1 MKKSSL
7 IYIGVTFVAAIVI
20 FIWGYNYLKGKDL
33 FREQMI
39 LHVRYHNV
47 SGLVVANPVTLNGM
61 QIGQVSS
68 VKFATDYSGDI
79 MVSLLIS
86 KHFPIPVDSKARI
99 VNATL
104 LGDKSVELVLGK
116 SKQMVKS
123 NDTLTGSVEVNLKE
137 QVNAALAPIKA
148 RAEQILSNADSLIS
162 ALNDALGRRGNNSLK
177 ASMLNLKST
186 FHNLNETTATLNV
199 MLKDNKNKIGNIISN
214 VDSLSGTLS
223 SNRKNIGDIVEN
235 LKNVSDSLS
244 SANLKGM
251 VANTSKTL
259 DQLQLMLKKINAG
272 QGTAGAIITN
282 DSLYLEMNKTVIQ
295 LKKLLKD
302 IRQNPHRYLKF
313 SVF

>member
-1 MKKSSL
+1 VKKSSL
-7 IYIGVTFVAAIVI
+7 IYIGVTFLAAIVI
-20 FIWGYNYLKGKDL
+20 FIWGYNFLKGKDL

-39 LHVRYHNV
+39 LHVRYPNV
-47 SGLVVANPVTLNGM
+47 SGLVVANPITLNGM

-68 VKFATDYSGDI
+68 VKFAKDYSGDI

-99 VNATL
+99 VNSTL

-116 SKQMVKS
+116 SKQMVKN
-123 NDTLTGSVEVNLKE
+123 NDTLSGSVEVNLKE
-137 QVNAALAPIKA
+137 EVNAALAPIKA

-162 ALNDALGRRGNNSLK
+162 ALNDAMGSHGNNSLK
-177 ASMLNLKST
+177 ASLLNLKNT

-199 MLKDNKNKIGNIISN
+199 MLKENKSKVGNIISN
-214 VDSLSGTLS
+214 MDSLSGTLS
-223 SNRKNIGDIVEN
+223 SNRKNIGDIVKN

-251 VANTSKTL
+251 IANTSKTL
-259 DQLQLMLKKINAG
+259 DQLQMMLKKINAG
-272 QGTAGAIITN
+272 KGTAGALLTN
-282 DSLYLEMNKTVIQ
+282 DSLYLQMNKSVIQ
-295 LKKLLKD
+295 LRKLLKD
-302 IRQNPHRYLKF
+302 IRENPHRYLKF

>member
-7 IYIGVTFVAAIVI
+7 IYIGVTFLAAIVI
-20 FIWGYNYLKGKDL
+20 FIWGYNFLKGKDL

-39 LHVRYHNV
+39 LHVRYPNV
-47 SGLVVANPVTLNGM
+47 SGLVVANPITLNGM

-68 VKFATDYSGDI
+68 VKFAKDYSGDI

-99 VNATL
+99 INSTL

-116 SKQMVKS
+116 SKQMVKN
-123 NDTLTGSVEVNLKE
+123 NDTLSGSVEVNLKE
-137 QVNAALAPIKA
+137 EVNAALAPIKA

-162 ALNDALGRRGNNSLK
+162 ALNDALGSHGNNSLK
-177 ASMLNLKST
+177 ASLLNLKNT

-199 MLKDNKNKIGNIISN
+199 MLKENKSKVGNIISN
-214 VDSLSGTLS
+214 MDSLSGTLS
-223 SNRKNIGDIVEN
+223 SNRKNIGDIVKN

-251 VANTSKTL
+251 IANTSKTL

-272 QGTAGAIITN
+272 KGTAGALLTN
-282 DSLYLEMNKTVIQ
+282 DSLYLQMNKSVIQ
-295 LKKLLKD
+295 LRKLLKD
-302 IRQNPHRYLKF
+302 IRENPHRYLKF

>member
-7 IYIGVTFVAAIVI
+7 VYIGVTFVAAIVI

-39 LHVRYHNV
+39 LHVRYPNV
-47 SGLVVANPVTLNGM
+47 SGLVVANPITLNGM

-68 VKFATDYSGDI
+68 VKFARDYSGDI

-104 LGDKSVELVLGK
+104 LGAKSVELVLGK
-116 SKQMVKS
+116 SKQMVKN

-137 QVNAALAPIKA
+137 QVNSALAPIKA

-162 ALNDALGRRGNNSLK
+162 ALNDALGSRGNNSLK

-199 MLKDNKNKIGNIISN
+199 MVKENKKKVGNIISN
-214 VDSLSGTLS
+214 MDSLSGTLS
-223 SNRKNIGDIVEN
+223 SNRKNIGKIVEN

-259 DQLQLMLKKINAG
+259 NQLQLMLKKINAG
-272 QGTAGAIITN
+272 KGTAGAILTN

-302 IRQNPHRYLKF
+302 IRENPHRYLKF